1 MKDMSIRKKVTWYYS
16 LVLVAVT
23 VLVFGVFIITIDLQ
37 TNTIS
42 KSTLTDAVQNAFDEI
57 ESDHSVVEIDDDFDN
72 YYKGVTLLV
81 YSEKGTLIKGS
92 VPSTFTKTVPLSAG
106 HYRTVNISGEKW
118 LVYDLYNTYE
128 NGQGIWIRG
137 MYATDNSSATLRA
150 VILSMLIILPLVLIL
165 SIIAGRRITG
175 KAFEPVSEITAAA
188 DHINTGHDLSMRLP
202 LSENRDELYYLTET
216 LNSMIERLETA
227 FVAEKQFSSDVSHE
241 LKTPMSVILSECE
254 LMLRENHE
262 AAEYAESLEII
273 QKQCRRSMSMI
284 RQLLQLSRTMDKD
297 AVMEKELFDLSAV
310 CSDTLD
316 GFSQAAEMKGIHLE
330 RAIQNGIFFTGDQ
343 TMMIRAVSN
352 LIANAIKYNDPPGE
366 VMLALTQKDAH
377 IIIAVKD
384 DGIGISEKDM
394 PNIFNRFYK
403 ADRSRTQTDDS
414 FGLGLAMVKWMAEA
428 HGGTVS
434 AVSTRGSGSTF
445 TITLNS
451 AGE

>member
-1 MKDMSIRKKVTWYYS
+1 
-16 LVLVAVT
+16 
-23 VLVFGVFIITIDLQ
+23 
-37 TNTIS
+37 
-42 KSTLTDAVQNAFDEI
+42 
-57 ESDHSVVEIDDDFDN
+57 
-72 YYKGVTLLV
+72 
-81 YSEKGTLIKGS
+81 
-92 VPSTFTKTVPLSAG
+92 
-106 HYRTVNISGEKW
+106 
-118 LVYDLYNTYE
+118 
-128 NGQGIWIRG
+128 
-137 MYATDNSSATLRA
+137 
-150 VILSMLIILPLVLIL
+150 MLIILPLVLIL

-414 FGLGLAMVKWMAEA
+414 FGLGLAMVKWIAEA

>member
-150 VILSMLIILPLVLIL
+150 VILSMYVTFKYYYIMLVMSTL
-165 SIIAGRRITG
+165 AGHYRYTKPRSFSPG
-175 KAFEPVSEITAAA
+175 FCC
-188 DHINTGHDLSMRLP
+188 L
-202 LSENRDELYYLTET
+202 EN
-216 LNSMIERLETA
+216 
-227 FVAEKQFSSDVSHE
+227 V
-241 LKTPMSVILSECE
+241 
-254 LMLRENHE
+254 
-262 AAEYAESLEII
+262 
-273 QKQCRRSMSMI
+273 
-284 RQLLQLSRTMDKD
+284 
-297 AVMEKELFDLSAV
+297 
-310 CSDTLD
+310 
-316 GFSQAAEMKGIHLE
+316 
-330 RAIQNGIFFTGDQ
+330 
-343 TMMIRAVSN
+343 
-352 LIANAIKYNDPPGE
+352 
-366 VMLALTQKDAH
+366 
-377 IIIAVKD
+377 
-384 DGIGISEKDM
+384 
-394 PNIFNRFYK
+394 
-403 ADRSRTQTDDS
+403 
-414 FGLGLAMVKWMAEA
+414 
-428 HGGTVS
+428 
-434 AVSTRGSGSTF
+434 
-445 TITLNS
+445 
-451 AGE
+451 